1 MYFSHFCHHFAG
13 AKPIDYQWR
22 MCRMKVWHAIIITLF
37 NTITGR
43 NDDARAADAATD
55 DGPKHKPPV
64 LKAVNSWSM

>member
-1 MYFSHFCHHFAG
+1 
-13 AKPIDYQWR
+13 
-22 MCRMKVWHAIIITLF
+22 MKVWHAIIITLF